1 MNTTKITGTAALLI
15 LGLMTASAAL
25 AQWYIGGNIGGVRS
39 QYSDSTIAGD
49 LGALGVTATGSA
61 SETAV
66 GGKVFVGYQMSEN
79 FAFEGGYFYL
89 GNFLRIS
96 GVATAPV
103 AANFNGSDQGQ
114 GANIDLVGILPMAK
128 GFSGIGRIGAAYFRS
143 DATAAASA
151 PGNVSPTGGTTN
163 RGLFEGGLGLQ
174 YDFTK
179 SVAGRVEWLRYVH
192 APNTLTGSDIN
203 IDLYSAGLVVK
214 F

>member
-1 MNTTKITGTAALLI
+1 MERTKMMGWALSLV
-15 LGLMTASAAL
+15 LGLIMGPTASA
-25 AQWYIGGNIGGVRS
+25 QWYVGGNVGESRT
-39 QYSDSTIAGD
+39 QYSDSKISSD

-66 GGKVFVGYQMSEN
+66 GGKLFVGYQLNDN
-79 FAFEGGYFYL
+79 FALEGGYFYL

-96 GVATAPV
+96 GTATAPT
-103 AANFNGSDQGQ
+103 AASFNGSDQGQ
-114 GANIDLVGILPMAK
+114 GVNMDLVGMLPFGK
-128 GFSGIGRIGAAYFRS
+128 GFSGIGRLGAAYFRS

-151 PGNVSPTGGTTN
+151 VGNVSPATGTAN
-163 RGLFEGGLGLQ
+163 RGILEAGLGLQ

-179 SVAGRVEWLRYVH
+179 TVAGRLEWLRYFN
-192 APNTLTGSDIN
+192 ATNSLTGSDVN